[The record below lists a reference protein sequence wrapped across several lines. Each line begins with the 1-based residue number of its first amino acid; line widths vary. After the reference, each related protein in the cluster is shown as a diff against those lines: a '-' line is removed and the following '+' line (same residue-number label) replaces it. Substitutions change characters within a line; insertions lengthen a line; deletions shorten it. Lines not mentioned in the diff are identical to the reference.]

1 MAVLDDAIKAY
12 NDSIEQASSEFLSDT
27 KQLEEEG
34 LTTEEILLFLAAIDI
49 STYFVQDLAASAG
62 VGAYM
67 IATERLLDDLPFFG
81 ATSETQLLALQNVQ
95 RSSIIRLTGTVGESI
110 RMSIS
115 QGIANKLGTD
125 DISDLIRRNLGRDVP
140 RIDTI
145 ITSTLGTYQQSVIAT
160 MSEDLPNDT
169 LYEYA
174 GPRDEKNRPI
184 CRTFLSEEP
193 LTRNRIEA
201 EQKGA
206 FLDRGGWNCRHL
218 WIPINAS

>member
-1 MAVLDDAIKAY
+1 MAALDDAINAY
-12 NDSIEQASSEFLSDT
+12 NDSIDQASNEFLSDA
-27 KQLEEEG
+27 KQLEDEG

-67 IATERLLDDLPFFG
+67 VATERLLDDLPFFG
-81 ATSETQLLALQNVQ
+81 ATSETKLLALQNVQ
-95 RSSIIRLTGTVGESI
+95 RSSIVRLTGTIGESI

-115 QGIANKLGTD
+115 QGIANRLGTD
-125 DISDLIRRNLGRDVP
+125 DIADLIKRNLGRDVP

-169 LYEYA
+169 LYEYV
-174 GPRDEKNRPI
+174 GPKDEKNRPI
-184 CRTFLSEEP
+184 CRFFLLEAP
-193 LTRNRIEA
+193 LTRNRIET
-201 EQKGA
+201 EQKGS
-206 FLDRGGWNCRHL
+206 FLDRGGYNCRHL
-218 WIPINAS
+218 WVPIDAS